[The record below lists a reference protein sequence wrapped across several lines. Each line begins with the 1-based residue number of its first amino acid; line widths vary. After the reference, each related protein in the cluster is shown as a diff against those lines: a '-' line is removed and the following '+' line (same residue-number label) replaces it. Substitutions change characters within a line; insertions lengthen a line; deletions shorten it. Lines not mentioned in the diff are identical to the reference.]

1 MGRPKRIQFA
11 GACYLIL
18 LEGNNRQDL
27 FLSNQD
33 RRHFL
38 SLLRSSKERHGL
50 VVYAYSL
57 MKSHVELLIETS
69 QPNLSA
75 VMQSFNTQYTKYFNR
90 SHRTAGHV
98 FQGRYKAWIV
108 DKEAYLTDMTR
119 YVHLACAREAMK
131 DKPWRYPWTSCSAYV
146 EREQQEHLVDSDIVL
161 RQFGNGRLKQSVR
174 YLQYIKDRMKDL
186 SADVLPIVGGVAI
199 GREAFLDDLTAHR
212 EDPVPAPVVP
222 LEDARRI
229 ITEVSARH
237 GVAEEKVMG
246 RLQWREVSAV
256 RQEAIHRVW
265 KETRMGVTQ
274 LARLFQR
281 TPSAISQLIRLRE
294 ESAENLN
301 N

>member
-1 MGRPKRIQFA
+1 
-11 GACYLIL
+11 
-18 LEGNNRQDL
+18 
-27 FLSNQD
+27 
-33 RRHFL
+33 
-38 SLLRSSKERHGL
+38 
-50 VVYAYSL
+50 
-57 MKSHVELLIETS
+57 
-69 QPNLSA
+69 
-75 VMQSFNTQYTKYFNR
+75 
-90 SHRTAGHV
+90 
-98 FQGRYKAWIV
+98 
-108 DKEAYLTDMTR
+108 
-119 YVHLACAREAMK
+119 VHLACAREAMK

-229 ITEVSARH
+229 IAEVSARH

>member
-1 MGRPKRIQFA
+1 
-11 GACYLIL
+11 
-18 LEGNNRQDL
+18 
-27 FLSNQD
+27 
-33 RRHFL
+33 
-38 SLLRSSKERHGL
+38 
-50 VVYAYSL
+50 
-57 MKSHVELLIETS
+57 
-69 QPNLSA
+69 
-75 VMQSFNTQYTKYFNR
+75 
-90 SHRTAGHV
+90 
-98 FQGRYKAWIV
+98 
-108 DKEAYLTDMTR
+108 
-119 YVHLACAREAMK
+119 
-131 DKPWRYPWTSCSAYV
+131 
-146 EREQQEHLVDSDIVL
+146 
-161 RQFGNGRLKQSVR
+161 
-174 YLQYIKDRMKDL
+174 
-186 SADVLPIVGGVAI
+186 VAI

-229 ITEVSARH
+229 IAEVSARH